1 MAVSAGWCF
10 VWDSFPL
17 SSSVRL
23 CARSSNGISR
33 EHFSYLHLLF
43 TCLFLSFTCFLLAF
57 YLLLLAFFG
66 KLLSTAVPLQRR
78 QRKRKQN
85 TSAAETSVLTKPK
98 KQQAMKIKAIID
110 YVNERKSGVSPVSGH
125 SWVAQ
130 DIIIRLIDTGNPDHV
145 ERLSVTMTGDS
156 IAQFDSSRLGVGS
169 QFVGELHFYTSK
181 TRNGYVNTRIYLS
194 AIQSQFNFNQN

>member
-1 MAVSAGWCF
+1 MVAKVAIICFSAQNCRTF
-10 VWDSFPL
+10 
-17 SSSVRL
+17 
-23 CARSSNGISR
+23 A
-33 EHFSYLHLLF
+33 
-43 TCLFLSFTCFLLAF
+43 A
-57 YLLLLAFFG
+57 
-66 KLLSTAVPLQRR
+66 ST
-78 QRKRKQN
+78 KKKKTN

-130 DIIIRLIDTGNPDHV
+130 DIIIRLIDTGDPDHV

-194 AIQSQFNFNQN
+194 AIQSQFNFNSPN